1 MSMEDLMKAILG
13 GSGVKSVKSSRQG
26 SQPDPMSELIGAIL
40 GGQTSQAQ
48 QSQSSGGLGDILGSI
63 LGGAQP
69 QQAQQPQA
77 GGDLGDI
84 LGSILGGGR
93 LQPQRQQQPSGT
105 IEDFLGSISGQA
117 PMQRNSF
124 LGPIV
129 DKLAKSLG
137 IPPVVAQMIVSFA
150 ISKLMPSA
158 ASGSGSGAIVPQPRP
173 QQQPSYVPAPSQ
185 TPAQSQDG
193 WNLDSLLDTFGAGS
207 ATTGNYIQQSGM
219 SRELANQM
227 GMDESMA
234 NDSLQQV
241 FQMLQGALAKTQ
253 TQQAR
258 PKAPASS
265 SAKRTGKRTNRG
277 QY

>member
-1 MSMEDLMKAILG
+1 
-13 GSGVKSVKSSRQG
+13 
-26 SQPDPMSELIGAIL
+26 
-40 GGQTSQAQ
+40 
-48 QSQSSGGLGDILGSI
+48 
-63 LGGAQP
+63 
-69 QQAQQPQA
+69 
-77 GGDLGDI
+77 
-84 LGSILGGGR
+84 
-93 LQPQRQQQPSGT
+93 QRQQQPSGT

-158 ASGSGSGAIVPQPRP
+158 AAGSGGGAIVPQPRP